1 MIIRM
6 NIFAET
12 TARIHSYNVPWFMH
26 ATVAAVLV
34 IYALIEAKHTRRD
47 HEIKLKEAAI
57 WSAVYVSAA
66 LLFAVPVY
74 LFIGGQATGEYL
86 AAWAVEKA
94 LSLDNLFVIG
104 LIFASFNVSRG
115 LERRM
120 LNYGIAGAIVFRLI
134 FILAGLEL
142 LKRFEWISI
151 IFGLILARAAW
162 KAFREARGGKTL
174 EHQVEITD
182 QRVWKIINRI
192 LPIHPKFVGHK
203 LITKINGRRMFTLMA
218 PIIIVIELS
227 DIVFAV
233 DSVPAVLA
241 VSPDRFIAYSSNV
254 FALLGLRALFFVY
267 QAVADRFWAL
277 SWALSGILAW
287 ISFKLIAAPL
297 GLHVPI
303 AISLSVLLTL
313 LFGSIVVSVIWK
325 RKIAVTTVHIQ
336 DKDEVVNG

>member
-1 MIIRM
+1 MEV
-6 NIFAET
+6 NVLAVVSSP
-12 TARIHSYNVPWFMH
+12 RIHSYDVPWFMY
-26 ATVAAVLV
+26 AIVLAVLV
-34 IYALIEAKHTRRD
+34 IYAIIEALHTRRD
-47 HEIKLKEAAI
+47 HEIKLREAAI
-57 WSAVYVSAA
+57 WSAVYISAA
-66 LLFAVPVY
+66 LLFAIPVFF
-74 LFIGGQATGEYL
+74 FIGSQASGEYL
-86 AAWAVEKA
+86 AAWAIEIA

-120 LNYGIAGAIVFRLI
+120 LNYGIAGAIIFRLI

-142 LKRFEWISI
+142 LKRFEWIGI
-151 IFGLILARAAW
+151 IFGLILARAAY
-162 KAFREARGGKTL
+162 KAYKEARGGKTL

-182 QRVWKIINRI
+182 QRVWKIINKI
-192 LPIHPKFVGHK
+192 LPIHPEFVGHK
-203 LITKINGRRMFTLMA
+203 LITKINGRRMFTLMV

-227 DIVFAV
+227 DVVFAV

-254 FALLGLRALFFVY
+254 FAILGLRALFFVY

-297 GLHVPI
+297 GLHIPI
-303 AISLSVLLTL
+303 AISLSILAIFLI
-313 LFGSIVVSVIWK
+313 GSILASIIWK
-325 RKIAVTTVHIQ
+325 RQIEVGDIHI
-336 DKDEVVNG
+336 KSN